1 MEDVSLAGPKP
12 STDYGFKLPPKLQ
25 YINEES
31 VLKHEA
37 DNTPKIQSILAAGNP
52 NATGEDRLKAAAALK
67 NATGSEEFRGGDF
80 IQSLIKGNIRDAYIA
95 ATGGADIRARAWDQ
109 DGNEYVKVFNQRES
123 KANPYGE
130 IRRYETLDGKVLDDA
145 SLKGKLIT
153 SQFEIPLTQQPFFQ
167 AEGIIAKDVAAA
179 QSRNWLNLQDIAS
192 KGMLAVP
199 ELKSLTTD
207 NRRVLKELQPMSVD
221 PTTRALLAGASE
233 IRTGNTQEFQKAS
246 ERLKEFAKGNGTSAE
261 FADFAKKNAGLTMG
275 LNYNEGKGFT
285 DSKGRTTTE
294 NDLERNIN
302 STKSTMGSS
311 SEVMARKDDLLQ
323 RAQALAL
330 KGDLKNF
337 NLVQRYI
344 NNQFKTANLISE
356 IEKRG
361 GIGVSKPNLEFQT
374 GDSFSLAYTK
384 NELDDVYVDSLDVFA
399 KTVNL
404 ARDELKGKIPP
415 LGEVER
421 AVANNPFIK
430 SRKQQ
435 AYKDIE
441 TFDAE
446 NAKTQQAIS
455 ASKPNPELLAQP
467 GITPPVAAAPPPA
480 AAPVAGTPKKPVG
493 SRPPVA
499 APAAPAKRSISSIL
513 GGK

>member
-1 MEDVSLAGPKP
+1 MEDLSLAGPKP
-12 STDYGFKLPPKLQ
+12 STDNGYKIPPNLQ
-25 YINEES
+25 YLNEQNA
-31 VLKHEA
+31 LKHEA
-37 DNTPKIQSILAAGNP
+37 DNAPKIQSILAAGNP
-52 NATGEDRLKAAAALK
+52 NATGEDRLNAAAALK

-80 IQSLIKGNIRDAYIA
+80 IQSLLKGNIRDAYIA
-95 ATGGADIRARAWDQ
+95 ATGGADIRTRGWDQ
-109 DGNEYVKVFNQRES
+109 DGKEYVKVFNQR
-123 KANPYGE
+123 ATNTNPYGE
-130 IRRYETLDGKVLDDA
+130 IRRYETLDGKVLDEA

-153 SQFEIPLTQQPFFQ
+153 SQVEIPLTQQPFFQ
-167 AEGIIAKDVAAA
+167 AQGLIAKDVAAA
-179 QSRNWLNLQDIAS
+179 QSANWINLQDIAS

-199 ELKSLTTD
+199 ELKSLTAD

-233 IRTGNTQEFQKAS
+233 IRTGNTQELQKAT
-246 ERLKEFAKGNGTSAE
+246 ERLKEFASGKGTNAE

-285 DSKGRTTTE
+285 DSKGNNTTQS
-294 NDLERNIN
+294 DLDRNIN

-311 SEVMARKDDLLQ
+311 SEVTARKNDLLQ

-344 NNQFKTANLISE
+344 NNQYKTSNLISE
-356 IEKRG
+356 IEKKG
-361 GIGVSKPNLEFQT
+361 GIGVAKPNLEFQT

-384 NELDDVYVDSLDVFA
+384 NELDDVYADSLDVYS
-399 KTVNL
+399 KTVSL
-404 ARDELKGKIPP
+404 AQQELKGKIPP
-415 LGEVER
+415 LGEVEK
-421 AVANNPFIK
+421 AVASNPFIR

-435 AYKDIE
+435 AFKDIE
-441 TFDAE
+441 VFDAE
-446 NAKTQQAIS
+446 NTKIQKEIS
-455 ASKPNPELLAQP
+455 ARLPSPDLLAQP
-467 GITPPVAAAPPPA
+467 GITPPVAAAPPPV
-480 AAPVAGTPKKPVG
+480 AAPVAGTPKKPAG

-499 APAAPAKRSISSIL
+499 APAAPARRSMSSIL